1 MGYLL
6 FNQFCPKLLV
16 HLLIRLSFRP
26 KLLTFL
32 LIRLSFQIEAYK
44 WKGEFDL
51 LAQTLIRQHV
61 AQSNVSTSDQS
72 LAEFSEF
79 VAVHLDHPL
88 SFTVFSHLLDHL
100 IDIYPRFTDY
110 QVSARNII
118 ESLMYPALSLSLT
131 KSLEKR
137 KN

>member
-1 MGYLL
+1 MTFGSEKNCQVATQEYKHLVRNLL
-6 FNQFCPKLLV
+6 LY
-16 HLLIRLSFRP
+16 HLDKR
-26 KLLTFL
+26 K
-32 LIRLSFQIEAYK
+32 IEAYK